1 MFLITHNYS
10 FVNTDNINVIY
21 VCHSQNDEDDKKL
34 YDIVAEFDNKKRILL
49 DKNLSYNELKE
60 KLDHL
65 CRILKAEQ
73 LY

>member
-10 FVNTDNINVIY
+10 FVNTGNINVIY

-60 KLDHL
+60 KLDYL
-65 CRILKAEQ
+65 CIILKAEQ